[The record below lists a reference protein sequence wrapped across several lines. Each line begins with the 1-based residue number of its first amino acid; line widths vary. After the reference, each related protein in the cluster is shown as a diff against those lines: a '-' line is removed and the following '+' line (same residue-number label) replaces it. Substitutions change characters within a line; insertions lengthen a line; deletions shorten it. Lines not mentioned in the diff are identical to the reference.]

1 MSNERARE
9 LRKRLTP
16 QEVKLWVK
24 LRGLKPLGF
33 HFRRQAP
40 IGPFI
45 VDFVC
50 FQHHVIVEAD
60 GGQHGYAQ
68 HLSRDARR
76 DQFLE
81 SQGFRV
87 LRFWNSEIDHSLDG
101 VVEKILTELP
111 PTPTG

>member
-24 LRGLKPLGF
+24 LRGLRPLGF
-33 HFRRQAP
+33 YFRRQAP
-40 IGPFI
+40 IGLFI

-68 HLSRDARR
+68 HLHEMPGVINFWNRR
-76 DQFLE
+76 VFAFSD
-81 SQGFRV
+81 SGV
-87 LRFWNSEIDHSLDG
+87 LRST
-101 VVEKILTELP
+101 IL
-111 PTPTG
+111 